1 MNISASNA
9 VSEYQNTSNSSIA
22 YADPHQLIL
31 RLMNGAIERIAQAK
45 GCMQQK
51 DSNNKGELIGKAI
64 GIITGLSAC
73 LDHSQEGDLSDNLES
88 LYEYMNLSLLR
99 ANMED
104 DTDKLDEVSKL
115 LQEIRSA
122 WVQIAKKDNI

>member
-1 MNISASNA
+1 MINQANNA
-9 VSEYQNTSNSSIA
+9 VAQYTNTGNSSIA

-31 RLMNGAIERIAQAK
+31 RLMNGAIDRIAQAK
-45 GCMQQK
+45 GMVQQK
-51 DSNNKGELIGKAI
+51 EKQQKGELIGKAI
-64 GIITGLSAC
+64 GIIGGLSAC
-73 LDHSQEGDLSDNLES
+73 LDHNQEGDLSENLES
-88 LYEYMNLSLLR
+88 LYEYMNLRLLE

-122 WVQIAKKDNI
+122 WVQIAKQDNV